1 MESRRRKRCR
11 LISVDQLPPQRR
23 VGATCSAVAVEGTPD
38 NAATMVA
45 LGNDLEATTGTVS
58 IRRRKLGPFVRVT
71 APGGR
76 TVCTRCEVAEGAFAR
91 MKGLLGRTG
100 LGPGQG
106 MLINPAPS
114 VMTFFMR
121 FPIDVVFLDRDRE
134 IVGISHTLVPWRIA
148 GARHAVAALE
158 LPAGTAEECGL
169 MLGEVL
175 QLPTLD
181 A

>member
-1 MESRRRKRCR
+1 MAR
-11 LISVDQLPPQRR
+11 LGVFPPQRR
-23 VGATCSAVAVEGTPD
+23 VGPTRSTVAGEVSPD

-45 LGNDLEATTGTVS
+45 LGNDLEAMASPVT
-58 IRRRKLGPFVRVT
+58 IRRRKLGPLVRVT

-76 TVCTRCEVAEGAFAR
+76 VVCTRCEVAESALAR

-121 FPIDVVFLDRDRE
+121 FSIDVVFIDRDRA
-134 IVGISHTLVPWRIA
+134 IVGISHSLAPWRIA
-148 GARHAVAALE
+148 GARRAVAALE
-158 LPAGTAEECGL
+158 LPAGTAEACGL
-169 MLGEVL
+169 KLGDALE
-175 QLPTLD
+175 LPPIRD
-181 A
+181 